1 MASTNKPAAAAHGPC
16 VLCCQEVDVFALG
29 KCDHPV
35 CFLCSTKM
43 RVLSEQPYC
52 AVCRLELAE
61 VVFTHT
67 FAPFA
72 SFDTSR
78 MTIDREH
85 GICFDCEGTRDKY
98 RKLLLHACPRC
109 PALPPFS
116 TLQELQ
122 KHMKQQH
129 ERFPCDLCLRH
140 LKIFSRERR
149 WYTRKELAHHR
160 RTGDPDDR
168 SHRGHPLCQF
178 CDQRYLDNDELLK
191 HLRRDH
197 FYCHFCDAEGT
208 NEYYS
213 DYNFLRE
220 HFRAEHFLCE
230 EGPCQGQ
237 EFVNAFRT
245 DIDLRAHRA
254 SVHSRN
260 RAEARQTRQLE
271 LQFTCPLRRHLRNDG
286 VVTNADF
293 EDVERDTRS
302 RGPPRRPRPRE
313 NRDEGRELVMALR
326 ESLGAQLQHQQQ
338 QSAVAAAAAA
348 AAAGSGAEQTAKRYS
363 PSGDGDSPERAQM
376 EAEVGTRVAVTGD
389 TAAKRVALAAGQTV
403 SNGPLAHDEFPAL
416 GAVTT
421 SASSASESA
430 HARSNMAAK
439 MHQSHI
445 RVFDEEF
452 PSLTGSTPA
461 FVPGFA
467 GQPCRTFAPTQ
478 SQPQSKP
485 QLKSREEEFPSL
497 TKRQKG
503 PPLRTQ
509 GPPPQGPPVRTQGPP
524 PQGPPVRTQGPPPQG
539 PPPQA
544 QQPRPQPKLELEDF
558 PSLTKLGSGRAPPQ
572 RMKLQAKARGNAR
585 VEEGEEEEEAFPSLQ
600 SLRKGLLPTPD
611 PQKRPPKREER
622 TAGIAEDRASA
633 KALRTG
639 PIGSAPVRETARSQA
654 QAEPQKPQQKPA
666 TLSRED
672 EPSTL
677 ASLGKALVSR
687 ALAPTQAPQQQ
698 EPRKTPQ
705 PSSSHEE
712 RPYLSGVQIGSR
724 PQAPLD
730 EDFPSLPTL
739 SRAEHRIGGGLPGG
753 GSGGGGAA
761 RQSTVAARAFKE
773 DDFPVLIGK
782 VPTRPGLVGGRQQ
795 QRGTGGAS
803 AWGSS
808 GVTTAAIAAP
818 VPPAPSDQTL
828 KLEPPCFPTSS
839 SGAAAAANV
848 AASAKGEKSS
858 KVAARKNRSAAIAVM
873 KGLDRDDD
881 DEEDASPAVTSLEF
895 RSAPTLFDL
904 SSLLTAPKISGKGGG
919 KKQLGGERADE
930 KRAATTTAAA
940 PVRAATV
947 GETKA
952 VVPEAQSAADEA
964 SRAKAKRNK
973 GKGKAG
979 AGTAAD
985 EKGAAGSERRKVGA
999 DDAKDAGGR
1008 AAEEAGR
1015 SSGSESDCWWEKEWE
1030 EPASGAD
1037 QTNGTERRT
1046 LANGVPRPPPGLA
1059 APPGPPSLL
1068 LPPPVQAVS
1077 GFLSLEDDFPALTAP
1092 AVPRKPPPGFV
1103 KSGPVATAAAVVKQP
1118 PPGLGAPATAPPG
1131 FGGSPTSIAPPGLAA
1146 VVAVAVPKGAPP
1158 GLVAVPAAFS
1168 DCREGEVAGGGGAG
1182 TGYIAPEN
1190 FVQRNRSLIDRV
1202 RGILGEDEDKFT
1214 DFKKLSGQF
1223 RQGSLSAID
1232 YHARCEALLG
1242 PVGLGVVLPELLVL
1256 LPDTERQRQLL
1267 DAHGQRRRRQ
1277 QQQPGAVG
1285 AARKKKGQGAKV
1297 ADSGSELD
1305 CRCCPSCQQVVG
1317 PADWSWHTA
1326 RHGGED
1332 EFPALPSAAR
1342 STL

>member
-1 MASTNKPAAAAHGPC
+1 MASTNKPAAAHGPC

-286 VVTNADF
+286 GCRRTP
-293 EDVERDTRS
+293 RS
-302 RGPPRRPRPRE
+302 GDGGGGWRWGGRW
-313 NRDEGRELVMALR
+313 DEGRELVMALR

-338 QSAVAAAAAA
+338 QSA
-348 AAAGSGAEQTAKRYS
+348 
-363 PSGDGDSPERAQM
+363 
-376 EAEVGTRVAVTGD
+376 
-389 TAAKRVALAAGQTV
+389 
-403 SNGPLAHDEFPAL
+403 
-416 GAVTT
+416 
-421 SASSASESA
+421 
-430 HARSNMAAK
+430 
-439 MHQSHI
+439 
-445 RVFDEEF
+445 
-452 PSLTGSTPA
+452 
-461 FVPGFA
+461 
-467 GQPCRTFAPTQ
+467 
-478 SQPQSKP
+478 PQSKP
-485 QLKSREEEFPSL
+485 QPKSREEEFPSL

-509 GPPPQGPPVRTQGPP
+509 GPPPQGPP

-585 VEEGEEEEEAFPSLQ
+585 
-600 SLRKGLLPTPD
+600 
-611 PQKRPPKREER
+611 
-622 TAGIAEDRASA
+622 
-633 KALRTG
+633 
-639 PIGSAPVRETARSQA
+639 
-654 QAEPQKPQQKPA
+654 
-666 TLSRED
+666 
-672 EPSTL
+672 
-677 ASLGKALVSR
+677 
-687 ALAPTQAPQQQ
+687 
-698 EPRKTPQ
+698 
-705 PSSSHEE
+705 
-712 RPYLSGVQIGSR
+712 
-724 PQAPLD
+724 
-730 EDFPSLPTL
+730 
-739 SRAEHRIGGGLPGG
+739 
-753 GSGGGGAA
+753 
-761 RQSTVAARAFKE
+761 STVAARAFKE

-808 GVTTAAIAAP
+808 GVTAAATAAP

-839 SGAAAAANV
+839 SGAAATAANV

-904 SSLLTAPKISGKGGG
+904 SSLLAAPKVSGKGGG

-952 VVPEAQSAADEA
+952 VAPEAQPAADEA

-979 AGTAAD
+979 A
-985 EKGAAGSERRKVGA
+985 
-999 DDAKDAGGR
+999 
-1008 AAEEAGR
+1008 
-1015 SSGSESDCWWEKEWE
+1015 
-1030 EPASGAD
+1030 ASGAD

-1131 FGGSPTSIAPPGLAA
+1131 FGGSTTSIAPPGLAA
-1146 VVAVAVPKGAPP
+1146 
-1158 GLVAVPAAFS
+1158 
-1168 DCREGEVAGGGGAG
+1168 VAGGGGAG

-1277 QQQPGAVG
+1277 QQQPGA
-1285 AARKKKGQGAKV
+1285 ARKKKGQGAKV